1 MPTGPVVSGTPAKY
15 PAKFD
20 DFEPSG
26 IPAEPNIKFTIVLAA
41 PKKYVW
47 DSWHLPKDKGGGNV
61 PITKGDP
68 GDVYWPGCTEN
79 MERNAG
85 PATEVVGKI
94 STPDEGPWVRLATS
108 NPCVAAHPMDISHA
122 HAEPRPDC
130 RPGC

>member
-1 MPTGPVVSGTPAKY
+1 MRERLQSFV
-15 PAKFD
+15 D

-68 GDVYWPGCTEN
+68 GDVYWPGSGARRTWS
-79 MERNAG
+79 A
-85 PATEVVGKI
+85 
-94 STPDEGPWVRLATS
+94 TPDPRLRWWARSLYRKRDLGWV
-108 NPCVAAHPMDISHA
+108 
-122 HAEPRPDC
+122 
-130 RPGC
+130 